1 MNTQTRRYVFI
12 DFEDLKK
19 VKFKKLEKVCDK
31 LFILITTEERYIP
44 FELVQ
49 QMQKIG
55 KGVKWILVDD
65 QIEKNVNYHIC
76 FLMGRL
82 HQKVN
87 SDIEFAIL
95 SNDKAFDPIV
105 NFINNCGRSCL
116 RVKRKKNKQEREKV
130 EVTTPATYVDSEG
143 NIEEPEFLNDQPAHH
158 IIEGRFDDQLI
169 KETAQETVN
178 RLVRSG
184 NRPSDV
190 LMLKN
195 YILLHNQE
203 LTTNGGIDKI
213 IKQLEVSNE
222 IEIKEGEVIYNF

>member
-1 MNTQTRRYVFI
+1 MNTQTRRYIFI

-31 LFILITTEERYIP
+31 LFILITNEERYIP
-44 FELVQ
+44 FDLVQ

-65 QIEKNVNYHIC
+65 SIDKNVNYHIC

-95 SNDKAFDPIV
+95 SNDKDFDPIV

-116 RVKRKKNKQEREKV
+116 RVKRKKNKTEKEKV
-130 EVTTPATYVDSEG
+130 EQTSYTQIG
-143 NIEEPEFLNDQPAHH
+143 NGSDIDEPEFIQDDTNK
-158 IIEGRFDDQLI
+158 IIEGRFDEELI
-169 KETAQETVN
+169 KDTAEETIN

-184 NRPSDV
+184 NRPSDI

-203 LTTNGGIDKI
+203 LTSNGGIDKI
-213 IKQLEVSNE
+213 INHLEVNNN
-222 IEIKEGEVIYNF
+222 IEISEGEVTYNF